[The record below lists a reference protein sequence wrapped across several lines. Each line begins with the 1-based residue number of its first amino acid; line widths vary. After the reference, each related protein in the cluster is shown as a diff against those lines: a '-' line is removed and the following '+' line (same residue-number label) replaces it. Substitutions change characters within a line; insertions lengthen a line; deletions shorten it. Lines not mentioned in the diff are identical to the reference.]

1 MGKRKNQKPDAAT
14 DTPETAESAKPAPK
28 TPKQVLIE
36 WVKTI
41 VIALAVWFVLQ
52 SMLIKSFRINSGSM
66 ENTLLPG
73 EMLFVNRAVFGS
85 QVPLIGYRFPSFR
98 EPRHDDLVVFYSPVP
113 VDFAARLGIEP
124 KVDIVKR
131 LIGVPGD
138 TLAMRND
145 SLFRNGAYVPEP
157 YAQHRDPLSRIPPQ
171 VLGSVLDWQRPQL
184 LDTDS
189 TYVPSLRTWGPLVLP
204 DGGYF
209 VMGDNRDE
217 SVDSRFWGFLP
228 RANIKGPVLVI
239 YFSYDP
245 SSWRPLPF
253 LTAIRWRRLFSHPG
267 GPPG

>member
-1 MGKRKNQKPDAAT
+1 MGKRKNQTPDAANA
-14 DTPETAESAKPAPK
+14 PETAASAPPAPK
-28 TPKQVLIE
+28 TPRQVLIE

-41 VIALAVWFVLQ
+41 AIALVIWFVLQ
-52 SMLIKSFRINSGSM
+52 SMLVKSFRINSGSM

-85 QVPLIGYRFPSFR
+85 QVPLVGYRFPAFR
-98 EPRHDDLVVFYSPVP
+98 EPRHDDLVVFFSPVP
-113 VDFAARLGIEP
+113 VAFAAELGIEP
-124 KVDIVKR
+124 QVDVVKR

-157 YAQHRDPLSRIPPQ
+157 YAQHRDPTSAIPRH
-171 VLGSVLDWQRPQL
+171 VLGTVLRWQRPQL
-184 LDTDS
+184 VGADS
-189 TYVPSLRTWGPLVLP
+189 AYVPSLRTWGPLVLP
-204 DGGYF
+204 ADRYF

-228 RANIKGPVLVI
+228 RENMKGPVLVI

-253 LTAIRWRRLFSHPG
+253 LTAIRWGRLLHHPG
-267 GPPG
+267 